1 MAKKDQQSSWNSKR
15 FKAPKKN
22 NEEPVPEIQGKKQ
35 IYIEKTM
42 NKWQNKTQKIY
53 YMGVQG

>member
-22 NEEPVPEIQGKKQ
+22 NEEPVPEIQGK
-35 IYIEKTM
+35 EK
-42 NKWQNKTQKIY
+42 
-53 YMGVQG
+53 

>member
-22 NEEPVPEIQGKKQ
+22 NEEPVRNSRKKID
-35 IYIEKTM
+35 IY
-42 NKWQNKTQKIY
+42 
-53 YMGVQG
+53 

>member
-22 NEEPVPEIQGKKQ
+22 
-35 IYIEKTM
+35 IEKIM
-42 NKWQNKTQKIY
+42 NKWQNKT
-53 YMGVQG
+53 

>member
-1 MAKKDQQSSWNSKR
+1 MA
-15 FKAPKKN
+15 KKN

-35 IYIEKTM
+35 IYIEKIM

-53 YMGVQG
+53 YMEVQG